1 MKSHNFSVKR
11 SYLLNVVIKNNSSLS
26 LSLHMQMFHFVLQL
40 FYLFRHA
47 LSQLRLIFLL
57 GKLKTILL
65 GLQVL
70 DLTFKVIFLLLNL
83 PQAILNSK
91 LCNLQFPFQVMRIL
105 QMLLFH
111 RIHLFLKLCTFLS
124 NYFFDLGVIL
134 VNLNV
139 LVSLGAIRT
148 GNIRL

>member
-11 SYLLNVVIKNNSSLS
+11 SYLLNVVVKNNSSLS

-47 LSQLRLIFLL
+47 LSQLCLIFLL
-57 GKLKTILL
+57 GKLKTLLL

-83 PQAILNSK
+83 P
-91 LCNLQFPFQVMRIL
+91 
-105 QMLLFH
+105 
-111 RIHLFLKLCTFLS
+111 
-124 NYFFDLGVIL
+124 
-134 VNLNV
+134 
-139 LVSLGAIRT
+139 
-148 GNIRL
+148 